1 MDLGLAGKRAVVAG
15 ASAGLG
21 FGCAAALAAEGAKVV
36 IGSRSQERID
46 EAAGRLD
53 GAIGLVADVSTTQ
66 GAADFVSQGAE
77 ALGGLDILITNAG
90 GPPAG
95 GFSDTE
101 VDAYHDA
108 INLNLMSTVAMVK
121 AAVPLMKENSWGRI
135 VAITSISVRQPMD
148 QLILSNT
155 ARAGATAFLKTAATD
170 VAKFGITINSLQPGL
185 HQTARLENLGT
196 DLAAAAN
203 ALPARSLGSAEDFGK
218 VAAFLCSDA
227 AKFMTGV
234 AIQVDG
240 GSYPGLQ

>member
-1 MDLGLAGKRAVVAG
+1 MDLGLEGKRALIAG

-21 FGCAAALAAEGAKVV
+21 FGCAAALAAEGAKVA
-36 IGSRSQERID
+36 IGSRSKERID
-46 EAAGRLD
+46 LAAAKLD
-53 GAIGLVADVSTTQ
+53 GAVGLVADVSSAV
-66 GAADFVSQGAE
+66 GAAEFVEQGAE
-77 ALGGLDILITNAG
+77 ALGGLDILIANAG

-95 GFSDTE
+95 GFGDVE
-101 VDAYHDA
+101 VEAYMDA

-121 AAVPLMKENSWGRI
+121 AAVPLMKQNSWGRI

-170 VAKFGITINSLQPGL
+170 VAQHGITINSLQPGL
-185 HQTARLENLGT
+185 HRTARLENLGT
-196 DLAAAAN
+196 DLEAAAN
-203 ALPARSLGSAEDFGK
+203 SLPARQLGTAEDFGK